1 MKMNLQKFAG
11 KTNVFPVLD
20 NKFKVGASKEAATV
34 IADMETFTPEF
45 TNGVE
50 TWTPMDTEGWQRGL
64 MTAKSIKIT
73 LSGKRNIGDT
83 GNDYVAE
90 KVFKIGHDAE
100 GYFEWMYPDGTTIS
114 WDNAIFDVKN
124 IGGGDSTNVGALE
137 VEINGNGKPTITPAV

>member
-34 IADMETFTPEF
+34 IADVETFTPEF

-64 MTAKSIKIT
+64 MTAKGIKIT
-73 LSGKRNIGDT
+73 LSGK
-83 GNDYVAE
+83 
-90 KVFKIGHDAE
+90 
-100 GYFEWMYPDGTTIS
+100 GTSVI
-114 WDNAIFDVKN
+114 
-124 IGGGDSTNVGALE
+124 
-137 VEINGNGKPTITPAV
+137 PAMTM